1 MLRRV
6 EAFVTVWETDY
17 VERGVCVFSI
27 ELEGWLGVGG
37 KEVRLLTPM
46 FPLARSRVLMTP
58 SITWLMLRTPS
69 SSRARAAARTS
80 SASKGCFSLEE
91 AGPGVG
97 VFGVIGVF
105 DLEGRSE
112 GLMGEEN
119 SSEGSTSLGS
129 MLYVWQ

>member
-1 MLRRV
+1 MLR
-6 EAFVTVWETDY
+6 E
-17 VERGVCVFSI
+17 GCVC
-27 ELEGWLGVGG
+27 LALNWKGGWGVGG
-37 KEVRLLTPM
+37 KEVGLLTPM